1 MATNTSKFK
10 MTTAQRL
17 RRHFSESFKIKKV
30 RELETGITRLREICQ
45 QYEVSDAAVYSWI
58 KKYGIMKDKPE
69 RVVIESESDTQELLA
84 LRKKV
89 AELERVVGQKQ
100 LLIDF
105 KDKMIELAESHYQVD
120 IKKKFSTKPS
130 STTGKRES
138 K

>member
-10 MTTAQRL
+10 MTTAQRK
-17 RRHFSESFKIKKV
+17 RRNFSESFKIKKV
-30 RELETGITRLREICQ
+30 HELETGITRMVELCR
-45 QYEVSDAAVYSWI
+45 QYEVSDTAVYYWI

-69 RVVIESESDTQELLA
+69 RMVIESQSDTQELLA
-84 LRKKV
+84 LRKKI
-89 AELERVVGQKQ
+89 AELEQVIGQKQ

-105 KDKMIELAESHYQVD
+105 KDKMIELAESNYKVD

-130 STTGKRES
+130 STSGKTGK